1 MRHLMITAMA
11 IVVLP
16 MVALPMTGCSVTDNR
31 NVPPL
36 PSIMQQFDR
45 PYFVNAQQIIV
56 ENRYDPLANAKDVSS
71 TFPTPP
77 DIAIKRYAETRL
89 HHAGAQGTL
98 RFVIHDASVFKDD
111 MDSEVEVA
119 RWLGADRRTRY
130 TAHIRIGLYRD
141 TDSVASGIGAPGAEL
156 RAERTLTVPSGLSL
170 DDRDHRVQA
179 FLVQLLADVD
189 NAVTDSLDNTLRLSA
204 PEPSPS
210 PGPWPAPPVEIL
222 PWDMAN

>member
-1 MRHLMITAMA
+1 MRHLMMTAMA
-11 IVVLP
+11 L
-16 MVALPMTGCSVTDNR
+16 VALPIAGCSMTDNR
-31 NVPPL
+31 NISPL
-36 PSIMQQFDR
+36 PSIMQQFDN
-45 PYFVNAQQIIV
+45 PYFVNAQQITV
-56 ENRYDPLANAKDVSS
+56 ENRYDPLANPKDVSS

-89 HHAGAQGTL
+89 RQAGGQGAL
-98 RFVIHDASVFKDD
+98 RFVIHDASVFKDE
-111 MDSEVEVA
+111 MDSDVEVA

-189 NAVTDSLDNTLRLSA
+189 NAVTDSLNNTLRLSA